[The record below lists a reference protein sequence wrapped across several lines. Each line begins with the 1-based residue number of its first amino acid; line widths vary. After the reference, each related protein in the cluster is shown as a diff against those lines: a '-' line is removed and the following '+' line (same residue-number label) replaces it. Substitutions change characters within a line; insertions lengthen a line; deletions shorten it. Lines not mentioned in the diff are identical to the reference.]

1 MFRHVLS
8 NIVKHPNA
16 RSCGPQ
22 NYPECH
28 NNFNMAE
35 SAMVQRKCLAAIIL
49 IELLEED
56 EKRGKGRGKTRS
68 WMRRRKEKGYFN
80 NIVRE
85 LMIEDTAGYRE
96 MMRMTHDE
104 FVEILKLIEPDI
116 TPRQVIGGYKF
127 LYNNKINARVLI
139 GQSAMVYRAGKPME
153 KSRVF

>member
-1 MFRHVLS
+1 
-8 NIVKHPNA
+8 
-16 RSCGPQ
+16 
-22 NYPECH
+22 
-28 NNFNMAE
+28 
-35 SAMVQRKCLAAIIL
+35 MVQRKCLAAIIL

-68 WMRRRKEKGYFN
+68 WMRRRE
-80 NIVRE
+80 
-85 LMIEDTAGYRE
+85 
-96 MMRMTHDE
+96 
-104 FVEILKLIEPDI
+104 EILRLIEPDI